1 MSGGGGG
8 PIIIHR
14 LLEEPAL
21 VSPEDRVILRLI
33 ADRNP
38 VKLSNRDALVV
49 LWTLWK
55 YLRRG

>member
-21 VSPEDRVILRLI
+21 VNSEDCKKLQLI

-38 VKLSNRDALVV
+38 VRLRRRDV
-49 LWTLWK
+49 LKVISILLK
-55 YLRRG
+55 YLRK